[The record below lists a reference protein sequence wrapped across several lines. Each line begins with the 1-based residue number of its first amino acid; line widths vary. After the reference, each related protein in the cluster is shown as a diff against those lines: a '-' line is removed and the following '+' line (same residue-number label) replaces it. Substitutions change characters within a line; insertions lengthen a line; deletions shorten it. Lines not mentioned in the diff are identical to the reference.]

1 MSYILILLALDKD
14 NTSDRIAKK
23 TSEILSSKAQNTK
36 ENLSHSDSN
45 DNHCTDPIQSIT
57 LKNDDNSCGIGR
69 KLRQKRR
76 NTTHSPNRK
85 VPPFKVKAHKVSTY
99 DRILNLIQI
108 YHGFKSQIL
117 SNSNYQNI

>member
-36 ENLSHSDSN
+36 DNLSNSDSS
-45 DNHCTDPIQSIT
+45 DNHCTDPIQSST
-57 LKNDDNSCGIGR
+57 LKNDDNNCGIGR

-76 NTTHSPNRK
+76 NTNHSPNRK
-85 VPPFKVKAHKVSTY
+85 VPPFKVKAHKVSIY
-99 DRILNLIQI
+99 DHILSLIQI
-108 YHGFKSQIL
+108 IFKITNL
-117 SNSNYQNI
+117 N

>member
-1 MSYILILLALDKD
+1 MLALDKD
-14 NTSDRIAKK
+14 KTSDGIAKK
-23 TSEILSSKAQNTK
+23 TSEILSSKAQITK
-36 ENLSHSDSN
+36 DNLSYPDSN

-99 DRILNLIQI
+99 DHISSLIQI
-108 YHGFKSQIL
+108 YNEFTQI
-117 SNSNYQNI
+117 

>member
-1 MSYILILLALDKD
+1 MLALEKDK
-14 NTSDRIAKK
+14 TSDRS
-23 TSEILSSKAQNTK
+23 TENTNEILSSKAQITK
-36 ENLSHSDSN
+36 DNLSNSDSN

-69 KLRQKRR
+69 KLRQKRI

-99 DRILNLIQI
+99 DHILSSIQI
-108 YHGFKSQIL
+108 LQI
-117 SNSNYQNI
+117 

>member
-1 MSYILILLALDKD
+1 MLALDKD

-36 ENLSHSDSN
+36 DNLSNSDSN

-99 DRILNLIQI
+99 DRILSLIQI
-108 YHGFKSQIL
+108 SQI
-117 SNSNYQNI
+117 

>member
-1 MSYILILLALDKD
+1 MIALEKDKTND
-14 NTSDRIAKK
+14 PNAKK
-23 TSEILSSKAQNTK
+23 TSEILSSKAQITK
-36 ENLSHSDSN
+36 DNLSNSDSN
-45 DNHCTDPIQSIT
+45 DNHCTDPIQSTT

-99 DRILNLIQI
+99 DHLLTSN
-108 YHGFKSQIL
+108 QIL
-117 SNSNYQNI
+117 LQI